1 MGFDLYTYE
10 DNSKLRSVVH
20 WITDIIVVAAFAW
33 FLVYGLLNQ
42 TIINGHSMSPTLEA
56 GDICLVNRLAYD
68 LGTPERFDVVVFE
81 REDTGQQNV
90 KRVVG
95 LPGDTLQIV
104 SGSVY
109 IDGQRLEDP
118 RIGVLS
124 LPGLAETPVT
134 LGEDEYFLLGDNADS
149 SEDSRFINIGNVR
162 RQNIKGKVWFRLQPF
177 QSMGLID

>member
-10 DNSKLRSVVH
+10 DNSRLRSVVH
-20 WITDIIVVAAFAW
+20 WITDIIVAAAFAW
-33 FLVYGLLNQ
+33 FLVYGFLNQ

-95 LPGDTLQIV
+95 LPGDKLQIV

-109 IDGQRLEDP
+109 INDQRLEDP

-134 LGEDEYFLLGDNADS
+134 LGEEEYFLLGDNGDS

-162 RQNIKGKVWFRLQPF
+162 LENIIGKVWFRLQPF
-177 QSMGLID
+177 QNIGLID